1 MTVFDVWIA
10 TLAAGFL
17 SGFVPLVNIEVYLA
31 GAAALAPKCPAAVV
45 VAAAALGQMA
55 AKTLLFLGG
64 RGLVGLPSRQGDRVR
79 AAAARL
85 SGRGRSA
92 PALVFTSALTGVP
105 PFYVTSVGAGLVG
118 VRVGPFVAAGL
129 VGRLLRFSAVFA
141 LPGLLLRSLS

>member
-1 MTVFDVWIA
+1 MTVIDVWIA

-17 SGFVPLVNIEVYLA
+17 SGFLPFVNIEVYLA
-31 GAAALAPKCPAAVV
+31 GAAALAPKCPALAV

-64 RGLVGLPSRQGDRVR
+64 RGLVGLPSRRGEPVR

-85 SGRGRSA
+85 SGRARSA
-92 PALVFTSALTGVP
+92 HALVFASALTGVP

-129 VGRLLRFSAVFA
+129 AGRFLRFSVAFA
-141 LPGLLLRSLS
+141 LPALLLRTLS